1 VIYFAKAEDT
11 DLVKIGYTFSQP
23 EKRLKGLQTGCP
35 HELLLLYAIEGDQDG
50 ERELHRTFAHLRE
63 NGEWFRYEGELRS
76 FLWLLRR
83 FDGPLAALTQSH
95 DRLRDQ
101 LREHEGELFPDRHEE
116 DVDDPNLSAI
126 AALKEC
132 LDIDAHYQTRN
143 QTELNKWLEWLRDSV
158 LSLQRRVTCLDC
170 FEDASRS
177 MGGDCRA

>member
-1 VIYFAKAEDT
+1 MIYFIEAVGADR
-11 DLVKIGYTFSQP
+11 LKIGYTLSQP
-23 EKRLKGLQTGCP
+23 EKRLKEIQTGCP
-35 HELLLLYAIEGDQDG
+35 HKLQVLFAIEGDQNG
-50 ERELHRTFAHLRE
+50 EKELHRTFAHLRE
-63 NGEWFRYEGELRS
+63 SGEWFRYDGELRG

-83 FDGPLAALTQSH
+83 FDGPLAALMGGH
-95 DRLRDQ
+95 ADLHERVG
-101 LREHEGELFPDRHEE
+101 EHELELFPDRYEE

-170 FEDASRS
+170 FQDASRS